1 MSFAWKDEHMETF
14 LEMYRNHECLW
25 NNKSEN
31 YHKTNIREKAYKT
44 LHSELNLP
52 QLSVNDIRA
61 KIKTIRT
68 RYCSELAKIRKSE
81 KSGAR
86 SNDLYVPRLF
96 WFKRADSFLWDV
108 CTPKDSSSNMQVSSN
123 FLKFYYTESLV
134 DINFASIKKTKLN
147 HVPLPRYNVGHH
159 KHISIK
165 IAYFSCVSR
174 VVITG

>member
-1 MSFAWKDEHMETF
+1 MSV
-14 LEMYRNHECLW
+14 W

-31 YHKTNIREKAYKT
+31 YYKTNIREKAYKI

-61 KIKTIRT
+61 KIQTICT

-81 KSGAR
+81 KSGAG

-96 WFKRADSFLWDV
+96 WFKQADSFLRNV
-108 CTPKDSSSNMQVSSN
+108 CTPEDSSSNMQVSSN

-134 DINFASIKKTKLN
+134 EIYFASIKKN
-147 HVPLPRYNVGHH
+147 
-159 KHISIK
+159 
-165 IAYFSCVSR
+165 
-174 VVITG
+174 